1 MNALDMTLCPLCGQP
16 NNCAM
21 ELEKSTGKKQEP
33 CWCVSVDFPRE
44 LLAQLPKDAAG
55 CICNEC
61 VKNAGVFK
69 NVQQSLTII
78 KSESNSGT

>member
-1 MNALDMTLCPLCGQP
+1 MNAFDMTLCPLCDQP
-16 NNCAM
+16 INCAM
-21 ELEKSTGKKQEP
+21 ELEKSTGEKQES
-33 CWCVSVDFPRE
+33 CWCVSVEFPKE

-69 NVQQSLTII
+69 NVQ
-78 KSESNSGT
+78 

>member
-33 CWCVSVDFPRE
+33 CWCVSVEFPKE

-61 VKNAGVFK
+61 VKNVGVFK
-69 NVQQSLTII
+69 NEIFL
-78 KSESNSGT
+78 G

>member
-1 MNALDMTLCPLCGQP
+1 MNALDMTLCPLCDQP

-33 CWCVSVDFPRE
+33 CWCVSVEFPKE

-61 VKNAGVFK
+61 VKNAGVLK
-69 NVQQSLTII
+69 NVQ
-78 KSESNSGT
+78 